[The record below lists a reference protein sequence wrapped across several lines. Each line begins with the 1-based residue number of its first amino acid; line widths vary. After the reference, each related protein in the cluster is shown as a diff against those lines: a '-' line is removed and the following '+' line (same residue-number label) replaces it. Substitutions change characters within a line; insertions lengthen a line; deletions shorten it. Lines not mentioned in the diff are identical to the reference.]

1 MRTDGGGG
9 YRTLGLFCKD
19 TGIARQVSEPRIQA
33 SNGLE
38 ERMHRT
44 IMNMVRSMLFAC
56 GLPLSFWGD
65 SAEYAVYILNRSP
78 RKANMGRQSSLQM
91 LTKSIPGLSDMVA
104 FGSPCTVHRDASNKS
119 LGERGKQGIIV
130 GKSDEM
136 KGYRVYLPMEKI
148 VIVTQHVR
156 NVETPTEEQNA
167 QLHHM
172 YLTEDDEAI
181 GDNGGY
187 ASIKIQYRFQEGNT
201 RDEDKGNIGRAMRT

>member
-1 MRTDGGGG
+1 M
-9 YRTLGLFCKD
+9 GLFCKD

-33 SNGLE
+33 SNGSE

-65 SAEYAVYILNRSP
+65 AAEYEVYILYRSP
-78 RKANMGRQSSLQM
+78 SIANMGRHSPLQM
-91 LTKSIPGLSDMVA
+91 LTKSIPDLRDIMS

-119 LGERGKQGIIV
+119 LGERGKQGIII

-136 KGYRVYLPMEKI
+136 KGYRVYLPREKI

-167 QLHHM
+167 QLRHVH
-172 YLTEDDEAI
+172 LTEEDEAI
-181 GDNGGY
+181 GDIGGY
-187 ASIKIQYRFQEGNT
+187 ASI
-201 RDEDKGNIGRAMRT
+201 